1 MTRISKRKH
10 CPSCG
15 QSFSKGGRVYM
26 LVDKALQRRTVC
38 SRCERSAVRIL
49 IEPPLLLDAQAPAR
63 RRAATQ
69 TRTPLMQHVL
79 AGDVSGDVNYCQV
92 CGSPATH
99 AIDSVDATQSLP
111 LGTDGSWPVCDSVD
125 CVASLRA
132 LR

>member
-1 MTRISKRKH
+1 MPTSKRKH

-69 TRTPLMQHVL
+69 TRKPLSPLMQHV
-79 AGDVSGDVNYCQV
+79 AGDVNYCQV
-92 CGSPATH
+92 CGALATH
-99 AIDSVDATQSLP
+99 AIDSVDATATMP

-125 CVASLRA
+125 CVDSLRA